1 MKLVELLVIEFAKG
15 GALADHDPND
25 WPEDVVARHS
35 YSEVEFD
42 GWQYLY
48 TSRYSGCSSWMTDV
62 SFDADG
68 KLKHKDEDDD
78 SEEVTR
84 DEYFA
89 FVEANPNFVSDLEA
103 KRKENIGRIA
113 ELNKIA
119 YEAVD
124 EAIKLSHE
132 AGLPYTC
139 SMPASVADLDEYSD
153 WDSSR
158 C

>member
-1 MKLVELLVIEFAKG
+1 MQLVELLVLEFANGELSKFN
-15 GALADHDPND
+15 PNE
-25 WPEDVVARHS
+25 WPEDVVASHS
-35 YSEVEFD
+35 GSEVEFD
-42 GWQYLY
+42 GWEYRY
-48 TSRYSGCSSWMTDV
+48 TSEYSNNSWMTNV
-62 SFDADG
+62 SFDVDG
-68 KLKHKDEDDD
+68 KLKYKEEYDD

-89 FVEANPNFVSDLEA
+89 FVEANPNFVADMEE
-103 KRKENIGRIA
+103 KRKTNIGRIA

-119 YEAVD
+119 YDAVD

-139 SMPASVADLDEYSD
+139 SMPSSVADLDENSD

>member
-1 MKLVELLVIEFAKG
+1 MQLVELLVLEFAKG
-15 GALADHDPND
+15 GALAEHNPKD
-25 WPEDVVARHS
+25 WPEDVVASHS
-35 YSEVEFD
+35 GCEVEFD
-42 GWQYLY
+42 GWEYRY
-48 TSRYSGCSSWMTDV
+48 TSAYSGDSWMTNV
-62 SFDADG
+62 SFDVDG
-68 KLKHKDEDDD
+68 KLKYAEEYDDRD
-78 SEEVTR
+78 EVTR

-89 FVEANPNFVSDLEA
+89 FVEANPNFVSDLEE
-103 KRKENIGRIA
+103 KRKTNIGRIA

-119 YEAVD
+119 YDAVD

-139 SMPASVADLDEYSD
+139 SMPNSVANLDENSD

>member
-1 MKLVELLVIEFAKG
+1 MKLVELLVLEFAKG
-15 GALADHDPND
+15 GALAEHNPND

-42 GWQYLY
+42 GWEYLY
-48 TSRYSGCSSWMTDV
+48 TSSYGGNSWMTNV
-62 SFDADG
+62 SFDPDG
-68 KLKHKDEDDD
+68 KLKSVEEYEEGD
-78 SEEVTR
+78 SVTR
-84 DEYFA
+84 EEYFA
-89 FVEANPNFVSDLEA
+89 FVEANPNFVADLEE
-103 KRKENIGRIA
+103 KRKTNVGRIA

-119 YEAVD
+119 YDAVD

-139 SMPASVADLDEYSD
+139 SMPASVADLDENSD

>member
-1 MKLVELLVIEFAKG
+1 MNLVELLALEFAG
-15 GALADHDPND
+15 GALSEHNPND
-25 WPEDVVARHS
+25 WPEDVVASQS
-35 YSEVEFD
+35 YDEVYFE
-42 GWQYLY
+42 GWEYLY
-48 TSRYSGCSSWMTDV
+48 TSSITGDSWMKNV
-62 SFDADG
+62 GFSADG
-68 KLKHKDEDDD
+68 KLKHIGEYDD

-84 DEYFA
+84 EEYFT
-89 FVEANPNFVSDLEA
+89 FVEANPNFVAETQA
-103 KRKENIGRIA
+103 KRKANIGRIA

-119 YEAVD
+119 YDAVD

-139 SMPASVADLDEYSD
+139 GMPASVADLDENSD

>member
-1 MKLVELLVIEFAKG
+1 MELVELLVLEFANG
-15 GALADHDPND
+15 ELSEHDHND
-25 WPEDVVARHS
+25 WPEDVVAEHSWGEVNFEGWTYLNRH
-35 YSEVEFD
+35 
-42 GWQYLY
+42 Q
-48 TSRYSGCSSWMTDV
+48 YSGATWETTVC
-62 SFDADG
+62 FDADG
-68 KLKHKDEDDD
+68 KLKALGEYDG

-84 DEYFA
+84 EEYFA
-89 FVEANPNFVSDLEA
+89 FLEANPTFVADTEA
-103 KRKENIGRIA
+103 KRRVNIGRIA

-139 SMPASVADLDEYSD
+139 SMPASVADLDENSD
-153 WDSSR
+153 WDASS